1 MSHAATAGQT
11 ICQRQLVPA
20 VAPVVRVLCS
30 QSRWLDMI
38 WLCKHY
44 PSWWCRQDVIEGD
57 YSQLLASSI
66 FCLVLPGDGWSARM
80 DDAMLHGCIPVI
92 IMVRLGGGVEWVR
105 GEGGRWG
112 VGGCGGG
119 RNPIEIL

>member
-1 MSHAATAGQT
+1 MLLPPVRPYASGSFP
-11 ICQRQLVPA
+11 V
-20 VAPVVRVLCS
+20 VAPVARGLCS
-30 QSRWLDMI
+30 QWRWLDMI

-44 PSWWCRQDVIEGD
+44 PSWCRQDVIEGD

-92 IMVRLGGGVEWVR
+92 IIVR
-105 GEGGRWG
+105 
-112 VGGCGGG
+112 
-119 RNPIEIL
+119 